1 LQGLIIGV
9 FVADKRLAATPEN
22 FPGTSIDRAGRWG
35 FEGHDAPEQIARLYL
50 RRRLPDSMRKRGA
63 ANPVKYAF

>member
-1 LQGLIIGV
+1 LGRRES
-9 FVADKRLAATPEN
+9 A
-22 FPGTSIDRAGRWG
+22 RWG